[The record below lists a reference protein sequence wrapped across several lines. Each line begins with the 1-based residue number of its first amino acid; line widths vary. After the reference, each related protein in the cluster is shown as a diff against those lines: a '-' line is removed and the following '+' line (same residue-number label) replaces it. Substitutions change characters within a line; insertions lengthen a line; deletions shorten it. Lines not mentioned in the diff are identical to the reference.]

1 MQGFSSPIADSA
13 AGSELLAGN
22 AEALSHRALALS
34 PDLTFPYDS
43 RPANVAVKRALDF
56 TLSLLMLCS
65 LCPLMAAAAIA
76 IRLGGSGPVFYLSE
90 RVGRSGR
97 IFLCYKFRT
106 MVVDAELL
114 QNELRVRNERDE
126 ILFKVT
132 EDPRVTRVGR
142 FLRKYSVDEL
152 PQLLNVLRGEMSLVG
167 PRPCTPDQVRFYG
180 AAFYD
185 YCIVRPGITG
195 LWQVSGRNR
204 LSYAERVRL
213 DAEYIRTWSLQLDIR
228 IFCRTVAVV
237 CSGQ

>member
-1 MQGFSSPIADSA
+1 
-13 AGSELLAGN
+13 
-22 AEALSHRALALS
+22 
-34 PDLTFPYDS
+34 
-43 RPANVAVKRALDF
+43 
-56 TLSLLMLCS
+56 
-65 LCPLMAAAAIA
+65 MAAAAIA

-152 PQLLNVLRGEMSLVG
+152 PQLLNVLRGEMSLIG
-167 PRPCTPDQVRFYG
+167 PRPPLLSEVARYKPEHLARLTVL
-180 AAFYD
+180 
-185 YCIVRPGITG
+185 PGITG
-195 LWQVSGRNR
+195 LWQVHCRN
-204 LSYAERVRL
+204 SSSFADYINL
-213 DAEYIRTWSLQLDIR
+213 DLAYIKQWSLWLDFKILW
-228 IFCRTVAVV
+228 RTVGVV
-237 CSGQ
+237 LGGTGI